1 MIKSA
6 NLYLQYKSQKKEI
19 DNAILK
25 IISTN
30 SYIGG
35 EEVKKFENNFKKKI
49 GAKYC
54 VTCGNGTDALLASI
68 KSLGFKSNV
77 KNEVITTSHT
87 WFSTGSAITNAGGK
101 VVFCDTEKNSFNFTV
116 KEIEKK
122 ITKKTSG
129 IIIVHLFGQSAKIE
143 KILQLANKYK
153 LWVIEDCAQ
162 AHFVK
167 KNKKYLG
174 NFGHIG
180 TFSFYPGKNLGAMG
194 DAGAI
199 ITNNK
204 KLINLC
210 IMHLRHGGKKKH
222 EHLLEGLNSRLDGLQ
237 AAILNKKLK
246 KIDYW
251 NKKREFIAREYLKNL
266 SNIK

>member
-6 NLYLQYKSQKKEI
+6 NLYSQYKSQKKEI

-101 VVFCDTEKNSFNFTV
+101 VVFCDTEKNSFNISV
-116 KEIEKK
+116 KEIEK
-122 ITKKTSG
+122 
-129 IIIVHLFGQSAKIE
+129 
-143 KILQLANKYK
+143 NY
-153 LWVIEDCAQ
+153 
-162 AHFVK
+162 
-167 KNKKYLG
+167 
-174 NFGHIG
+174 
-180 TFSFYPGKNLGAMG
+180 
-194 DAGAI
+194 
-199 ITNNK
+199 
-204 KLINLC
+204 
-210 IMHLRHGGKKKH
+210 
-222 EHLLEGLNSRLDGLQ
+222 
-237 AAILNKKLK
+237 
-246 KIDYW
+246 
-251 NKKREFIAREYLKNL
+251 
-266 SNIK
+266 